1 MSKTPR
7 QAAKKTVLIVED
19 SIDFANLLKFLI
31 EDEGADVEGVIF
43 PIEGGDIVAW
53 VKEHTPVTILMD
65 LALRRREGYSYIEE
79 LKADAETKGVPI
91 VIITGRDLTQREI
104 LDLEMKGIK
113 YLRKGRVEIAEIK
126 KEIRQAA
133 GLDKGHA
140 PKPA

>member
-7 QAAKKTVLIVED
+7 QPAKKTVLIVED

-53 VKEHTPVTILMD
+53 VKEHKPVTILMD

-79 LKADAETKGVPI
+79 LKADPDTKGVPI

-133 GLDKGHA
+133 GLDKGPA
-140 PKPA
+140 PKPS

>member
-53 VKEHTPVTILMD
+53 VKEHAPVTILMD